1 MLFLLGEEMG
11 AIANR
16 EFNLVL
22 SYQKP
27 KERYVQIQD
36 LPDSLATHKLVS
48 SHQHDL
54 RLQPLK

>member
-27 KERYVQIQD
+27 KERYV
-36 LPDSLATHKLVS
+36 LKSLLLHIGVHMACNIFQKK
-48 SHQHDL
+48 
-54 RLQPLK
+54 RI

>member
-11 AIANR
+11 AIANW
-16 EFNLVL
+16 EFNLVF
-22 SYQKP
+22 SYQERK
-27 KERYVQIQD
+27 RYVQIQD